1 MVQKSCIGCY
11 VFGSIDLHDDIVFQ
25 CEEFERS
32 PLFCPGKLEGVE
44 CLTDPEQ
51 FTLVRQLLAS
61 EMDRCSSLAAAPKV
75 CSSEYCRV
83 SGVLLAPSELL
94 PSLDKMPHGGCC
106 PQTQHDCSWKK
117 QQAVIMCGLKFGEN
131 KVNWET
137 KSYFIVTQNI
147 YYTSESI
154 KTLTYICF
162 LLTPIVWLPIS

>member
-11 VFGSIDLHDDIVFQ
+11 VFGSIDLHDDIVFP

-44 CLTDPEQ
+44 SLTDPEQ

-61 EMDRCSSLAAAPKV
+61 EMDLCSSLAAAPKV
-75 CSSEYCRV
+75 GSSEYCR
-83 SGVLLAPSELL
+83 GVGSFLCCQNYSHRWTRCHTWVLSPNPALLFL
-94 PSLDKMPHGGCC
+94 
-106 PQTQHDCSWKK
+106 KK

-147 YYTSESI
+147 F
-154 KTLTYICF
+154 F
-162 LLTPIVWLPIS
+162 LLPW